1 VHQSSAQVGNPRGAR
16 RRTTAVLQ
24 PGAMGMVVQRTKAAK
39 QSHTVAVWLDLV
51 LTMQAEARSGGGGG
65 SGGEGRVAAK
75 ERAAGR

>member
-1 VHQSSAQVGNPRGAR
+1 
-16 RRTTAVLQ
+16 VLQ

-51 LTMQAEARSGGGGG
+51 LTMQAEARSGGGG
-65 SGGEGRVAAK
+65 SGGERRVAAK

>member
-1 VHQSSAQVGNPRGAR
+1 
-16 RRTTAVLQ
+16 
-24 PGAMGMVVQRTKAAK
+24 MVVQRTKAAK